1 MKRRDAAAAYADE
14 LRRLARRAFLEGMRP
29 ENSALAD
36 LFRAMAREYLAKA
49 ERLSRTMS
57 EGPAQGD

>member
-1 MKRRDAAAAYADE
+1 MKRRDAAAAYAEE
-14 LRRLARRAFLEGMRP
+14 LRRLARSAFLEGTRP

-36 LFRAMAREYLAKA
+36 LFRAMAKEYLAKA
-49 ERLSRTMS
+49 ERLTRKMS